1 MGKMVMV
8 ILAAAE
14 DDVIIMVLL
23 RTALLKKCIPPEPPL
38 PEALEKKLTGLI
50 YGALVNDNTSSTLSY
65 ILLFHNTSI
74 SISS

>member
-23 RTALLKKCIPPEPPL
+23 HTALLKKCIPPGPPL

-50 YGALVNDNTSSTLSY
+50 HEVLVNDNMSFTLFY

-74 SISS
+74 SVSS